1 MDDSGQQKTL
11 IVEKNF
17 VEDLNLDQFFAVEL
31 CPICCSKITEIVG
44 NSCTIHPK
52 SKYDF

>member
-1 MDDSGQQKTL
+1 MDDSCQQKTL
-11 IVEKNF
+11 IVEKNL
-17 VEDLNLDQFFAVEL
+17 VEDLNLDQFFSVEL

-52 SKYDF
+52 